1 MRTVAEW
8 LNPVRAVGMA
18 AYLIAAALCG
28 VALVRAQ
35 RDKQVARLA
44 VILGIL
50 QTTLFFDIA
59 FNWRWK
65 LHDLLQSQAMAD
77 QWYNQRHWPQV
88 WSLAVLGTFLL
99 IGIGVAGRR
108 FSNGGVLLAIGG
120 AVLSI
125 GCWLT
130 EVISLHAT
138 DMVLHYGIGP
148 LMIINFVWILA
159 CTMTSI
165 GILKATNWS
174 ASFVPRF
181 R

>member
-1 MRTVAEW
+1 MV
-8 LNPVRAVGMA
+8 
-18 AYLIAAALCG
+18 AYLIASTLCG
-28 VALVRAQ
+28 VAWVRAR
-35 RDKQVARLA
+35 RDKQITRLA

-50 QTTLFFDIA
+50 NIGLFFDIA

-65 LHDLLQSQAMAD
+65 LHDLLQGQAMAD

-88 WSLAVLGTFLL
+88 WSLAVLGIFLL
-99 IGIGVAGRR
+99 MGIGVVGRR

-120 AVLSI
+120 AALSI

-148 LMIINFVWILA
+148 LMMINFVWMLA

-165 GILKATNWS
+165 GILKAS
-174 ASFVPRF
+174 G
-181 R
+181 

>member
-1 MRTVAEW
+1 MVT
-8 LNPVRAVGMA
+8 
-18 AYLIAAALCG
+18 YLVAAALCG
-28 VALVRAQ
+28 VAWVRTR
-35 RDKQVARLA
+35 RDKQLARLA
-44 VILGIL
+44 IILGIL
-50 QTTLFFDIA
+50 NIGLFFDIA

-65 LHDLLQSQAMAD
+65 LHDLLQGQAMAD

-88 WSLAVLGTFLL
+88 WSLAALGIFLL
-99 IGIGVAGRR
+99 MGIGVAGRR

-148 LMIINFVWILA
+148 LMIINFVWMLA

-165 GILKATNWS
+165 GILKAS
-174 ASFVPRF
+174 S
-181 R
+181 

>member
-8 LNPVRAVGMA
+8 LTPVPASGMA

-28 VALVRAQ
+28 VAWVRAR
-35 RDKQVARLA
+35 RDKQMARLA

-50 QTTLFFDIA
+50 NIGLFFDIT

-65 LHDLLQSQAMAD
+65 LHDLLEHQAMAD

-88 WSLAVLGTFLL
+88 LSLAVLGALL
-99 IGIGVAGRR
+99 LMGIGVVGRR
-108 FSNGGVLLAIGG
+108 FSSNGSVLVAIAG
-120 AVLSI
+120 ALLSV

-130 EVISLHAT
+130 QVISLHAT
-138 DMVLHYGIGP
+138 DMVLHHRIGP
-148 LMIINFVWILA
+148 LMIINFVWMLA

-165 GILKATNWS
+165 GILKAS
-174 ASFVPRF
+174 S
-181 R
+181 

>member
-1 MRTVAEW
+1 MRTVSEW
-8 LNPVRAVGMA
+8 LTPVRASGMA
-18 AYLIAAALCG
+18 TYLVAAALCG
-28 VALVRAQ
+28 VAWVRSR
-35 RDKQVARLA
+35 RDKPVATRLA

-50 QTTLFFDIA
+50 NMALFFDIA

-65 LHDLLQSQAMAD
+65 LHDLLQGHAMAD

-88 WSLAVLGTFLL
+88 WSLAVLGIFLL
-99 IGIGVAGRR
+99 MGIGVVGRR

-148 LMIINFVWILA
+148 LMIINFVWMLA

-165 GILKATNWS
+165 GILKAS
-174 ASFVPRF
+174 S
-181 R
+181 

>member
-8 LNPVRAVGMA
+8 LNPVRASGMA
-18 AYLIAAALCG
+18 VYLIAAALCG
-28 VALVRAQ
+28 VAWVRAR

-50 QTTLFFDIA
+50 NLGLFFDIA

-65 LHDLLQSQAMAD
+65 LHDLLQGQAMAD

-88 WSLAVLGTFLL
+88 ESLAVLGGLLL
-99 IGIGVAGRR
+99 IGIGVVGRR
-108 FSNGGVLLAIGG
+108 FSSTPGVVFAIWG
-120 AVLSI
+120 ALLSI
-125 GCWLT
+125 GVWST

-138 DMVLHYGIGP
+138 DMVLHYSIGP
-148 LMIINFVWILA
+148 LMIINFLWVLA

-165 GILKATNWS
+165 GILKAS
-174 ASFVPRF
+174 S
-181 R
+181 